1 VPDPRR
7 CQGRAY
13 RGRTDIVLSM
23 PNRAIYLLVVEG
35 FADWEPAHAVAEL
48 RRHGG
53 YRVET
58 VGLNRD
64 PVISMGGLRIT
75 PSRTIDELD
84 INDVAAFILPGG
96 DRWENMPIEAEL
108 ESALKQLDARKIP
121 IAAICAA
128 TVAISRVGLLRGRQ
142 HTSNG
147 LSYLQSHVPD
157 YNESQNYVAA
167 PAVRD
172 RGLITASGLGDIEF
186 ARELFEELNVLSAGD
201 RELWA
206 RMFRTAQLPKEGGA

>member
-1 VPDPRR
+1 
-7 CQGRAY
+7 
-13 RGRTDIVLSM
+13 M

-58 VGLNRD
+58 IGLDRN

-96 DRWENMPIEAEL
+96 DRWENMSMEAEL
-108 ESALKQLDARKIP
+108 ELALKQLDARNIP

-128 TVAISRVGLLRGRQ
+128 TVAISRVGLLHGRQ

-157 YNESQNYVAA
+157 YDEAQNYVEA

>member
-1 VPDPRR
+1 
-7 CQGRAY
+7 
-13 RGRTDIVLSM
+13 M
-23 PNRAIYLLVVEG
+23 PV
-35 FADWEPAHAVAEL
+35 
-48 RRHGG
+48 
-53 YRVET
+53 
-58 VGLNRD
+58 
-64 PVISMGGLRIT
+64 
-75 PSRTIDELD
+75 
-84 INDVAAFILPGG
+84 
-96 DRWENMPIEAEL
+96 EAEL
-108 ESALKQLDARKIP
+108 ESALKQLDARKVP

-157 YNESQNYVAA
+157 YNEAQNYIEA

-186 ARELFEELNVLSAGD
+186 ARELFEELNVLSGGD

>member
-1 VPDPRR
+1 
-7 CQGRAY
+7 
-13 RGRTDIVLSM
+13 M

-58 VGLNRD
+58 VGLDRN

-84 INDVAAFILPGG
+84 INDVGAFILPGG
-96 DRWENMPIEAEL
+96 DRWENMPVEAEL

-128 TVAISRVGLLRGRQ
+128 TVAIWRVGLLRGRQ

-157 YNESQNYVAA
+157 YNEAQNYVAA

-186 ARELFEELNVLSAGD
+186 ARELFEELNVLSGGD

>member
-1 VPDPRR
+1 
-7 CQGRAY
+7 
-13 RGRTDIVLSM
+13 M
-23 PNRAIYLLVVEG
+23 HNRAIYLLVVEG

-53 YRVET
+53 YRVER
-58 VGLNRD
+58 VGLDRN

-84 INDVAAFILPGG
+84 IDDVAAFILPGG
-96 DRWENMPIEAEL
+96 DRWENMPVEAEL
-108 ESALKQLDARKIP
+108 ESALKQLDARKVP

-142 HTSNG
+142 HTSKG

-157 YNESQNYVAA
+157 YNEAQNYVAA

-172 RGLITASGLGDIEF
+172 HA
-186 ARELFEELNVLSAGD
+186 LSQPAD
-201 RELWA
+201 SETLSLRA
-206 RMFRTAQLPKEGGA
+206 NSSRS

>member
-1 VPDPRR
+1 
-7 CQGRAY
+7 
-13 RGRTDIVLSM
+13 M

-58 VGLNRD
+58 VGLDRN

-75 PSRTIDELD
+75 PSRTIDELN

-96 DRWENMPIEAEL
+96 DRWENMPVEAEL
-108 ESALKQLDARKIP
+108 ESALKQLDARKVP

-147 LSYLQSHVPD
+147 LSYLQSHVP
-157 YNESQNYVAA
+157 
-167 PAVRD
+167 
-172 RGLITASGLGDIEF
+172 ITMRRRIMLRPQRYGIA
-186 ARELFEELNVLSAGD
+186 VLSQPAD
-201 RELWA
+201 SETLSLRA
-206 RMFRTAQLPKEGGA
+206 NSSRS

>member
-1 VPDPRR
+1 
-7 CQGRAY
+7 
-13 RGRTDIVLSM
+13 M

-58 VGLNRD
+58 IGLDRN

-96 DRWENMPIEAEL
+96 ERWENMPVEAEL
-108 ESALKQLDARKIP
+108 ESALKQLDARKVP

-128 TVAISRVGLLRGRQ
+128 TVAISRLGLLRVRQ
-142 HTSNG
+142 LTSNG
-147 LSYLQSHVPD
+147 LSYLQLHVPD
-157 YNESQNYVAA
+157 YHEAEEYVAA
-167 PAVRD
+167 SEVRSCGNRFFSITSMC
-172 RGLITASGLGDIEF
+172 RGVISSGTL
-186 ARELFEELNVLSAGD
+186 
-201 RELWA
+201 
-206 RMFRTAQLPKEGGA
+206 

>member
-1 VPDPRR
+1 
-7 CQGRAY
+7 
-13 RGRTDIVLSM
+13 M

-58 VGLNRD
+58 VGLDHN

-84 INDVAAFILPGG
+84 IDDVAAFILPGG
-96 DRWENMPIEAEL
+96 DRWENMPVEAEL
-108 ESALKQLDARKIP
+108 ESALKQLDARKVP

-157 YNESQNYVAA
+157 YNEAQNYIEA

-186 ARELFEELNVLSAGD
+186 ARELFEELNVLSGGD

>member
-1 VPDPRR
+1 
-7 CQGRAY
+7 
-13 RGRTDIVLSM
+13 M
-23 PNRAIYLLVVEG
+23 PKGAIYLLVVDG

-58 VGLNRD
+58 VGLDRS
-64 PVISMGGLRIT
+64 PVTSMGGLRIT
-75 PSRTIDELD
+75 PSRAIADLD
-84 INDVAAFILPGG
+84 INDVGAFILPGG
-96 DRWENMPIEAEL
+96 DRWENKPVEPEL
-108 ESALKQLDARKIP
+108 EAALKQLDVRRVP

-128 TVAISRVGLLRGRQ
+128 TVAISRIGLLRGRQ

-157 YNESQNYVAA
+157 YNEAQNYITV

-186 ARELFEELNVLSAGD
+186 ARELFEELNVLSPDD
-201 RELWA
+201 RRLWA
-206 RMFRTAQLPKEGGA
+206 KMFRTAQLPKEEA